1 MHTCFRGF
9 CDLFSI
15 SLLLLAL
22 FYTFFWLLY
31 LQARHYF
38 PSLIFRKKCFLVRE
52 SDPFRVRKSNCDDI
66 FSSSNHNFFNPLHC
80 VKSVQIRSYF
90 WSVFSCIRIEYGD
103 LLQAVLLFAFDMGSF
118 LDTPFFPNNKKE
130 SNAYQIFNEVIFL
143 TSAGFFFH

>member
-9 CDLFSI
+9 CDFFSI

-38 PSLIFRKKCFLVRE
+38 PSLIFRKKYFLVRE

-66 FSSSNHNFFNPLHC
+66 FSSSNHDFFDTLHC
-80 VKSVQIRSYF
+80 MKSVQIRSYF
-90 WSVFSCIRIEYGD
+90 WSVFSCIRIEYRD

-118 LDTPFFPNNKKE
+118 LDTLFFPNNKKKVTP
-130 SNAYQIFNEVIFL
+130 IKFL
-143 TSAGFFFH
+143 MN